1 MSRVNIRIH
10 EKNRDGLDVEVPYLA
25 GKLFKRWDIQRID
38 NFTLAAGTFGH
49 FEAQLTRDQGLVTL
63 VMKIKRIRPVAARD
77 F

>member
-1 MSRVNIRIH
+1 MNRVNIRIH

-38 NFTLAAGTFGH
+38 NFTPAAGPLGH

-63 VMKIKRIRPVAARD
+63 VMKIKRIRPIAARD